1 MKLTEEISRN
11 NFNVYLWHA
20 VFLALAQ
27 NFMDVDTIIPAMLI
41 DAGGTPFHIGLLTAI
56 MLGGAS
62 VAQIFFSPYLSN
74 KNKKKKHLIIAIKA
88 RILSLFGLGLLLYYY
103 IQVSNQSNTI
113 LLIFLLISIFSLSGS
128 FAAISYTDILG
139 KSMLEDKRKSFFSLR
154 QTIVSIGVFI
164 SAIFAAKILAT
175 FEYPKNY
182 AWLFIIAGG
191 SLTIASLGF
200 WRIKEITVESIK
212 ISGMKSYISVIL
224 NEVRTNKK
232 LVNYL
237 LLVKS
242 LGISLSLLPFLLLYS
257 KENYA
262 IGNEQ
267 VGHYLLFKV
276 LAGVVAGSILFY
288 YAKKIKYNKLLY
300 AIATLSVMIPLA
312 VMLIGEGSI
321 FAVYFFVGGIVFTFY
336 KVAMEGVLLEVSTNK
351 NRTIYVGLSGA
362 GSLLPAVFPIIAG
375 TIIEGF
381 GFHAFFVLYIFIISF
396 SFYLIPR
403 LDCQK

>member
-1 MKLTEEISRN
+1 
-11 NFNVYLWHA
+11 
-20 VFLALAQ
+20 
-27 NFMDVDTIIPAMLI
+27 MLI

-62 VAQIFFSPYLSN
+62 FAQIFFSPYLSN
-74 KNKKKKHLIIAIKA
+74 KRKKKKHLIIAIKI

-113 LLIFLLISIFSLSGS
+113 LFIFLLISVFSLSGA

-139 KSMLEDKRKSFFSLR
+139 KSMLEHKRKSFFSLR
-154 QTIVSIGVFI
+154 QTIVSVGVFI
-164 SAIFAAKILAT
+164 SAIFAAKLLAA
-175 FEYPKNY
+175 FDYPTNY

-191 SLTIASLGF
+191 SLTIASFGF
-200 WRIKEITVESIK
+200 WRIKEISVESIK
-212 ISGMKSYISVIL
+212 VSGVKSYINVIL

-237 LLVKS
+237 LLVNS

-257 KENYA
+257 KETYA

-267 VGHYLLFKV
+267 VGNYLLFKV
-276 LAGVVAGSILFY
+276 FAGVIVGSILFY
-288 YAKKIKYNKLLY
+288 YAKKIRYNSFIY
-300 AIATLSVMIPLA
+300 AIASISMLIPLA
-312 VMLIGEGSI
+312 IMLINTGSMFGI
-321 FAVYFFVGGIVFTFY
+321 YFFAGGIAYTFY
-336 KVAMEGVLLEVSTNK
+336 KVAMEGVLLEVSTDQ
-351 NRTIYVGLSGA
+351 NRTIYAGLSGA

-381 GFHAFFVLYIFIISF
+381 GFYAFFVIYIIIISI

-403 LDCQK
+403 LNCQK

>member
-1 MKLTEEISRN
+1 
-11 NFNVYLWHA
+11 
-20 VFLALAQ
+20 
-27 NFMDVDTIIPAMLI
+27 MDVDTIIPAMLI

-62 VAQIFFSPYLSN
+62 LAQIFFSPYLSN
-74 KNKKKKHLIIAIKA
+74 KRKKKKHLIIAIKA

-103 IQVSNQSNTI
+103 IQVNNQNHTI
-113 LLIFLLISIFSLSGS
+113 LLIFLLISVFSLSGS

-164 SAIFAAKILAT
+164 SAIFAAKILSA
-175 FEYPKNY
+175 FDYPTNY

-200 WRIKEITVESIK
+200 WRIKEISVDSIR
-212 ISGMKSYISVIL
+212 ISGIKSYIKVIM

-237 LLVKS
+237 LLINS

-288 YAKKIKYNKLLY
+288 YAKKIRYNKLLY
-300 AIATLSVMIPLA
+300 AIATLSITIPLA
-312 VMLIGEGSI
+312 VMLIGKGSI
-321 FAVYFFVGGIVFTFY
+321 FGAYFFAGGIMYTFY
-336 KVAMEGVLLEVSTNK
+336 KVAMEGILLEVSTNQ
-351 NRTIYVGLSGA
+351 NRTLYVGLSGA

-381 GFHAFFVLYIFIISF
+381 GFHAFFVIFIIIISF
-396 SFYLIPR
+396 SFYFIPR
-403 LDCQK
+403 LNCQK

>member
-1 MKLTEEISRN
+1 
-11 NFNVYLWHA
+11 
-20 VFLALAQ
+20 
-27 NFMDVDTIIPAMLI
+27 MDVDTIIPAMLI

-62 VAQIFFSPYLSN
+62 LAQIFFSPYLSN
-74 KNKKKKHLIIAIKA
+74 KRKKKKHLIIAIKA

-103 IQVSNQSNTI
+103 IQVNNQNHTI
-113 LLIFLLISIFSLSGS
+113 LLIFLLISVFSLSGS

-164 SAIFAAKILAT
+164 SAIFAAKILSA
-175 FEYPKNY
+175 FDYPTNY

-200 WRIKEITVESIK
+200 WRIKEISVDSIR
-212 ISGMKSYISVIL
+212 ISGIKSYIKVIM

-237 LLVKS
+237 LLINS

-288 YAKKIKYNKLLY
+288 YAKKIRYNKLLY
-300 AIATLSVMIPLA
+300 AIATLSITIPLA
-312 VMLIGEGSI
+312 VMLIGKDSI
-321 FAVYFFVGGIVFTFY
+321 FGAYFFAGGIMYTFY
-336 KVAMEGVLLEVSTNK
+336 KVAMEGILLEVSTNQ
-351 NRTIYVGLSGA
+351 NRTLYVGLSGA
-362 GSLLPAVFPIIAG
+362 GRLLPAVFPIIAG

-381 GFHAFFVLYIFIISF
+381 GFHAFFVIFIIIISF
-396 SFYLIPR
+396 SFYFIPR
-403 LDCQK
+403 LNCQK